1 MWVRGCWT
9 HPACYLRP
17 GPVTSTGHQTT
28 EHKTLLLRAFSKYQG
43 PWSKGIHNSFHPES
57 VTESAQA
64 SLVAKMPPR
73 VQPESLLL
81 LSRQCLVDVLLKRS
95 KIRGDFLI
103 CEKSWLNWMEVATTL
118 LTPSITN
125 TTVAK
130 VFIIIIF
137 IITRLRPSV
146 ENAKR
151 KELSPELSSFH
162 TWWYSCSPPHYHH
175 PNHYPQVIA
184 GLENNHCCS
193 LLAPL
198 LSPRLTI
205 LKITEHPSYLAE
217 TELVKLFQ
225 RLPSCSTLQNIQ
237 LSAKVRDNIFHNLV
251 VMPSNFIS
259 LLIQVT
265 SLISEPLSML
275 LLTNPPASLRSL
287 ILSNCNTLL
296 PSPQVVLVM
305 MKIMSKIEKKMW
317 WSVGYAN

>member
-17 GPVTSTGHQTT
+17 GPVTSTGNQTT
-28 EHKTLLLRAFSKYQG
+28 EHKTLLLMDFSKYQG
-43 PWSKGIHNSFHPES
+43 PWSRGIHDSFHPEF
-57 VTESAQA
+57 VTESQVPRQVWWPKCLPGS
-64 SLVAKMPPR
+64 SLSLSYSCQDNAWLIFFWNEAKSGVIFSYVKNLGSTGWKWQPPCSHPPSPTQLWPR
-73 VQPESLLL
+73 CSSLSSSSSQSSDHQLKMQNVKS
-81 LSRQCLVDVLLKRS
+81 SRQS
-95 KIRGDFLI
+95 YHH
-103 CEKSWLNWMEVATTL
+103 STL
-118 LTPSITN
+118 DGTP
-125 TTVAK
+125 V
-130 VFIIIIF
+130 
-137 IITRLRPSV
+137 
-146 ENAKR
+146 
-151 KELSPELSSFH
+151 
-162 TWWYSCSPPHYHH
+162 PHYHH
-175 PNHYPQVIA
+175 LNHYPQVIA

-317 WSVGYAN
+317 GSGCAPT